1 MRHCKPHSSNDTK
14 KELSKTYIAKQNN
27 SVFSWC
33 PFNQQLLRRQR
44 GVTITTR
51 NCNFTTQDP
60 NQPDPDCSPTILTLA
75 RQATEDSCLDLGMAH
90 YDHLEE
96 KLD

>member
-1 MRHCKPHSSNDTK
+1 MRFVDRN
-14 KELSKTYIAKQNN
+14 KELLDSEG
-27 SVFSWC
+27 SR
-33 PFNQQLLRRQR
+33 LLPE
-44 GVTITTR
+44 TA
-51 NCNFTTQDP
+51 NFTNQDP
-60 NQPDPDCSPTILTLA
+60 DQTDPDCSPTILTLA